1 MTRSKKT
8 IRYLT
13 LSAIS
18 AVCLASCQQVK
29 DDDQSELPAR
39 VVSQLKKVTKEEL
52 SGASYQIHKYGP
64 IKAYVIALSDGF
76 CGSGGCET
84 FILVEKDGKVKK
96 IYNDLG
102 GNVTV
107 VPVFPDQLRFT
118 IGRGGLACGKSY
130 NSAPCY
136 LVMTWPK
143 GTESW
148 KR

>member
-1 MTRSKKT
+1 MKISQK
-8 IRYLT
+8 IFRYFA
-13 LSAIS
+13 LSAVG
-18 AVCLASCQQVK
+18 AVFLASCQQAK

-39 VVSQLKKVTKEEL
+39 VVSQLEKVTKEEL
-52 SGASYQIHKYGP
+52 SQASYQIHRYGP
-64 IKAYVIALSDGF
+64 IKAYVVALSGGF

-84 FILVEKDGKVKK
+84 FILVEKEGKVKK

-102 GNVTV
+102 GNVNV

-136 LVMTWPK
+136 LIMTWPK

>member
-1 MTRSKKT
+1 MKRSKKT
-8 IRYLT
+8 IRYFT

-18 AVCLASCQQVK
+18 AVFLASCQQVQ
-29 DDDQSELPAR
+29 DDDQSELPAQ
-39 VVSQLKKVTKEEL
+39 VVSQLEKVTKEEL
-52 SGASYQIHKYGP
+52 SQASYQIHRYGP
-64 IKAYVIALSDGF
+64 IKAYVVALSDGF

-118 IGRGGLACGKSY
+118 IGRSGSVCGQSY
-130 NSAPCY
+130 NSAPCS

-143 GTESW
+143 GTQSW
-148 KR
+148 NR